1 MLEPQSNVLF
11 ALLILGFAGL
21 MYWMVRTHRNVVKV
35 GAAVLAFVVAMQVGV
50 LAVNRY
56 FAYYPT
62 WGSVVDDLAN
72 PGPPRVGEYSR
83 SGS

>member
-21 MYWMVRTHRNVVKV
+21 MYWMVRTHRNVVKI

-56 FAYYPT
+56 FDYYPT
-62 WGSVVDDLAN
+62 WGSAVDDLDQSR
-72 PGPPRVGEYSR
+72 PRR
-83 SGS
+83 SPRFPIAAW